1 MYKVFIKMD
10 NHWIFQY
17 KSADWASVMMY
28 VTSLGDLLT
37 KTKQLKIVFDEGRKC
52 VKNSE
57 KIA

>member
-37 KTKQLKIVFDEGRKC
+37 KTKQLKIIFDDHVRRP
-52 VKNSE
+52 KNDE
-57 KIA
+57 KIV